1 MQAANKRA
9 WLKSLL
15 FIAVG
20 ILLFALVLWAV
31 LFRGGNSLAS
41 LRSKF
46 NTIPYTYYVA
56 ILFFTSITHFSRA
69 LRWRLMVQATGHT
82 PRLGTTFL
90 ATMSAYFVNQGL
102 PRVGEVTRCTVLADT
117 DKVPLQ
123 TSLGT
128 VIAERVTDVLCML
141 LISGTILLFHLNLLY
156 SFVYQ
161 NLYTP
166 LLEMYNANFTKLMV
180 VGTIGLVLLIAFIL
194 WWRAYY
200 KKHKHG
206 KLSGILKG
214 LIDGL
219 LSVFRIKKQ
228 AAFWGHT
235 AFIWFMYFVM
245 TWYWFDAFPS
255 IATFSFGQ
263 ILFIFA
269 LGNFSRAVPIQAGAL
284 PLYMLLVSQALVL
297 LGANPTDAGVL
308 VLIIPGIQ
316 TLFYLVAGGGCF
328 AIYLL
333 FRARLAKS

>member
-1 MQAANKRA
+1 MDKKKRN

-15 FIAVG
+15 FTAVG

-31 LFRGGNSLAS
+31 LFRGANSFSS
-41 LRSKF
+41 LRDKF
-46 NTIPYTYYVA
+46 NTIPSTYYIA
-56 ILFFTSITHFSRA
+56 ILIFTSITHFSRA
-69 LRWRLMVQATGHT
+69 VRWRLMVQSTGHK
-82 PRLGTTFL
+82 PRLGTTVL

-123 TSLGT
+123 TSIGT

-141 LISGTILLFHLNLLY
+141 VISTTILLFHLNILY
-156 SFVYQ
+156 DFVYQ

-166 LLEMYNANFTKLMV
+166 LVKLYNENFTKLLIVGV
-180 VGTIGLVLLIAFIL
+180 VGLILLAAFL
-194 WWRAYY
+194 WWWRGYY
-200 KKHKHG
+200 RKHKDG
-206 KLSGILKG
+206 KLSEIIKG
-214 LIDGL
+214 LLDGL
-219 LSVFRIKKQ
+219 LSVFRLKKQ
-228 AAFWGHT
+228 AQFWGHT

-255 IATFSFGQ
+255 IANFTFGQ

-269 LGNFSRAVPIQAGAL
+269 LGNFSRAIPIQAGAL
-284 PLYMLLVSQALVL
+284 PVYMLLVSQALIL
-297 LGANPTDAGVL
+297 LGADPVEAGIL

-316 TLFYLVAGGGCF
+316 TLFYLVAGGSCF

-333 FRARLAKS
+333 FRGRWAKG

>member
-1 MQAANKRA
+1 LDKKKRN

-15 FIAVG
+15 FTAVG

-31 LFRGGNSLAS
+31 LFRGANSFSS
-41 LRSKF
+41 LRDKF
-46 NTIPYTYYVA
+46 NTIPSSYYIA
-56 ILFFTSITHFSRA
+56 ILIFTTITHFSRA
-69 LRWRLMVQATGHT
+69 VRWRLMVQSTGHK
-82 PRLGTTFL
+82 PRLGTTVL

-123 TSLGT
+123 TSIGT

-141 LISGTILLFHLNLLY
+141 LISTTILLFHLNILY
-156 SFVYQ
+156 DFVYQ

-166 LLEMYNANFTKLMV
+166 LVKLYNENFTKLLIVAV
-180 VGTIGLVLLIAFIL
+180 VGLVLLTAFL
-194 WWRAYY
+194 WWWRGYY
-200 KKHKHG
+200 RKHKDG
-206 KLSGILKG
+206 KLSEIIKG
-214 LIDGL
+214 LLDGL
-219 LSVFRIKKQ
+219 LSVFRLKKQ
-228 AAFWGHT
+228 AQFWGHT

-255 IATFSFGQ
+255 IANFTFGQ

-269 LGNFSRAVPIQAGAL
+269 LGNFSRAIPIQAGAL
-284 PLYMLLVSQALVL
+284 PVYMLLVSQALIL
-297 LGANPTDAGVL
+297 LGADPVEAGIL

-316 TLFYLVAGGGCF
+316 TLFYLVAGGSCF

-333 FRARLAKS
+333 FRGRWARG

>member
-1 MQAANKRA
+1 LDKKKRN

-15 FIAVG
+15 FTAVG

-31 LFRGGNSLAS
+31 LFRGANSFSS
-41 LRSKF
+41 LRDKF
-46 NTIPYTYYVA
+46 NTIPSTYYIA
-56 ILFFTSITHFSRA
+56 ILIFTSITHFSRA
-69 LRWRLMVQATGHT
+69 VRWRLMVQSTGHK
-82 PRLGTTFL
+82 PRLGTTVL

-123 TSLGT
+123 TSIGT

-141 LISGTILLFHLNLLY
+141 VISTTILLFHLNILY
-156 SFVYQ
+156 DFVYQ

-166 LLEMYNANFTKLMV
+166 LVKLYNENFTKLLIVGV
-180 VGTIGLVLLIAFIL
+180 VGLILLAAFL
-194 WWRAYY
+194 WWWRGYY
-200 KKHKHG
+200 RKHKDG
-206 KLSGILKG
+206 KLSEIIKG
-214 LIDGL
+214 LLDGL
-219 LSVFRIKKQ
+219 LSVFRLKKQ
-228 AAFWGHT
+228 AQFWGHT

-255 IATFSFGQ
+255 IANFTFGQ

-269 LGNFSRAVPIQAGAL
+269 LGNFSRAIPIQAGAL
-284 PLYMLLVSQALVL
+284 PVYMLLVSQALIL
-297 LGANPTDAGVL
+297 LGADSVEAGIL

-316 TLFYLVAGGGCF
+316 TLFYLVAGGSCF

-333 FRARLAKS
+333 FRGRWAKG

>member
-1 MQAANKRA
+1 MGKKKKNSY
-9 WLKSLL
+9 KSLL
-15 FIAVG
+15 FTAVG
-20 ILLFALVLWAV
+20 ILLFAIVLWGM
-31 LFRGGNSLAS
+31 FRNEDSFAAL
-41 LRSKF
+41 LEKF
-46 NTIPYTYYVA
+46 KTIPNTYYIA

-69 LRWRLMVQATGHT
+69 LRWRLMVQSTGHK
-82 PRLGTTFL
+82 PRLGTTVL

-123 TSLGT
+123 TSIGT

-141 LISGTILLFHLNLLY
+141 VISVTILLFHLNLLY
-156 SFVYQ
+156 DFVYQ

-166 LLEMYNANFTKLMV
+166 LLKLYHDNFIKLVILAV
-180 VGTIGLVLLIAFIL
+180 VGLALLIAFIV
-194 WWRAYY
+194 WWRGYY
-200 KKHKHG
+200 KKHKDG
-206 KLSGILKG
+206 KLSEILKG

-219 LSVFRIKKQ
+219 LSVFRLKKQ
-228 AAFWGHT
+228 VQFWGHT

-255 IATFSFGQ
+255 IATFTFGQ

-269 LGNFSRAVPIQAGAL
+269 LGNFSRAIPIQAGAL
-284 PLYMLLVSQALVL
+284 PVYMLLVSQALIL
-297 LGANPTDAGVL
+297 MGANPTEAGIL

-316 TLFYLVAGGGCF
+316 TLFYLVAGGSCF

-333 FRARLAKS
+333 FRGRWAKD

>member
-1 MQAANKRA
+1 LNKKKRN

-15 FIAVG
+15 FTAVG

-31 LFRGGNSLAS
+31 LFRGANSFSS
-41 LRSKF
+41 LRDKF
-46 NTIPYTYYVA
+46 NAIPTTYYIA

-69 LRWRLMVQATGHT
+69 VRWRLMVQSTGHK
-82 PRLGTTFL
+82 PRLGTTVL

-123 TSLGT
+123 TSIGT

-141 LISGTILLFHLNLLY
+141 VISTTILLFHLNILY
-156 SFVYQ
+156 DFVYQ

-166 LLEMYNANFTKLMV
+166 LVKLYNENLAKLLIV
-180 VGTIGLVLLIAFIL
+180 SFVGLVLLVAFL
-194 WWRAYY
+194 WWWRGYY
-200 KKHKHG
+200 RKHKDG
-206 KLSGILKG
+206 KLSEIIKG
-214 LIDGL
+214 LLDGL
-219 LSVFRIKKQ
+219 LSVFRLKKQ
-228 AAFWGHT
+228 AQFWGHT

-255 IATFSFGQ
+255 IANFTFGQ

-269 LGNFSRAVPIQAGAL
+269 LGNFSRAIPIQAGAL
-284 PLYMLLVSQALVL
+284 PVYMLLVSQALIL
-297 LGANPTDAGVL
+297 LGADSVEAGIL

-316 TLFYLVAGGGCF
+316 TLFYLVAGGSCF

-333 FRARLAKS
+333 FRGRWAKG